1 MFSIRHKAI
10 CRPPPKKALSPA
22 SRAKADARNSR
33 DKAKRAAKAAASGGA
48 KLGKRKATADFTEE
62 EMPAA
67 SGGSRPRF
75 DLLLE
80 AQKNVRRLEA
90 EELALSEEKV
100 AFYKRALGDAER
112 NVEVVLGLVSWG

>member
-1 MFSIRHKAI
+1 M
-10 CRPPPKKALSPA
+10 
-22 SRAKADARNSR
+22 
-33 DKAKRAAKAAASGGA
+33 
-48 KLGKRKATADFTEE
+48 GKRKATADFTEE
-62 EMPAA
+62 AMPAA

-90 EELALSEEKV
+90 EELALSEAKV